1 MEYVLVN
8 AAKLHEER
16 PELLEVLPTKEEID
30 SVGVN
35 DYVRLIFSYGGGT
48 IQMWVKIV
56 TRGDGGARGIL
67 LGVPVPGMP
76 LEIGAM
82 IEFALGDIARVIAE
96 EDAEAQKGT

>member
-30 SVGVN
+30 SVDVN
-35 DYVRLIFSYGGGT
+35 DDVRLIFSYGGGT

>member
-8 AAKLHEER
+8 AAKLHEDR

-56 TRGDGGARGIL
+56 TRGEGGARGIL
-67 LGVPVPGMP
+67 VSEPVSGMP
-76 LEIGAM
+76 LEIGAT
-82 IEFALGDIARVIAE
+82 IEFDLGDIARVVP
-96 EDAEAQKGT
+96 EDQAEAQKGT

>member
-8 AAKLHEER
+8 AAKLHEDR
-16 PELLEVLPTKEEID
+16 PELLEVLPTKEEIE

>member
-1 MEYVLVN
+1 MEYVLIN
-8 AAKLHEER
+8 AAKLHEDR

-35 DYVRLIFSYGGGT
+35 DYVRLIFSHGGGT

-67 LGVPVPGMP
+67 LGVPVYGMP
-76 LEIGAM
+76 LEIGAT
-82 IEFALGDIARVIAE
+82 IEFDLGDIARVVP
-96 EDAEAQKGT
+96 EDQAEAQKGT

>member
-30 SVGVN
+30 SVDVN